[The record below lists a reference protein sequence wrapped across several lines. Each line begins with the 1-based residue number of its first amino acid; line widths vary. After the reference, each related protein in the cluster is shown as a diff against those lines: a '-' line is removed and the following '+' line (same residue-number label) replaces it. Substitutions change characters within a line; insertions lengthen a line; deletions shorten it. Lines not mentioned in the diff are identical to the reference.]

1 MQPVDAVAELRE
13 QCGENGQ
20 RADHRER
27 DDDHRRVPEGGEG
40 GVAGQEQAGH
50 RHHHRQ
56 AGDEHRA
63 AGGGGGGLER
73 GALAPPGSPFLSFA
87 PEVEHRVVDTDR
99 EPDQQHDGERF
110 GCQREQV
117 AR

>member
-1 MQPVDAVAELRE
+1 MASPVR
-13 QCGENGQ
+13 NK
-20 RADHRER
+20 
-27 DDDHRRVPEGGEG
+27 P
-40 GVAGQEQAGH
+40 GH

-110 GCQREQV
+110 GCKREQV
-117 AR
+117 TR